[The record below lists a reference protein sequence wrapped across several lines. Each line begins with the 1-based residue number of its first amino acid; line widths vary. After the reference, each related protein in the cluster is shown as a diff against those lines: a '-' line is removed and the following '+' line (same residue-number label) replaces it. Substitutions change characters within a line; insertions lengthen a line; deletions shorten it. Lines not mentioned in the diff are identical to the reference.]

1 MGLEL
6 APCAR
11 RRVAFFR
18 RHTPQVFVE
27 RVDFVSAPGY
37 AHSLAEF
44 WVVTDLAVL
53 DFDAE
58 GRMRVVSRHP
68 GVSVDQIRE
77 NTGFDLVIPADVPE
91 TPPPTSEELRLLRTR
106 VDRRGWLRA
115 KG

>member
-1 MGLEL
+1 
-6 APCAR
+6 
-11 RRVAFFR
+11 
-18 RHTPQVFVE
+18 
-27 RVDFVSAPGY
+27 
-37 AHSLAEF
+37 
-44 WVVTDLAVL
+44 L